1 VCTCASV
8 PSSPIAQSPRPEYA
22 DVLCQYEWFFSSEIG
37 VSTSNLTKSFS
48 RAAAAT
54 GPISEAHVPYW
65 AELLYVFIDIA

>member
-1 VCTCASV
+1 
-8 PSSPIAQSPRPEYA
+8 
-22 DVLCQYEWFFSSEIG
+22 VLCQYEWFFSSEIG

>member
-1 VCTCASV
+1 VRFRSV
-8 PSSPIAQSPRPEYA
+8 KPNRPIAETGDA